1 MACPRGEKDSELIT
15 GRVGILSNEKG
26 EVLKA
31 CCVWSAGL
39 NPLYLEHGGGGCVSG
54 GSRRV
59 VCLVRCE
66 KMRFK
71 SRSGLGGTRLECH
84 AGEFDL
90 YAGNTLKVHT

>member
-1 MACPRGEKDSELIT
+1 M
-15 GRVGILSNEKG
+15 
-26 EVLKA
+26 
-31 CCVWSAGL
+31 
-39 NPLYLEHGGGGCVSG
+39 
-54 GSRRV
+54 

>member
-1 MACPRGEKDSELIT
+1 MFGVPGLILCTWNT
-15 GRVGILSNEKG
+15 GG
-26 EVLKA
+26 
-31 CCVWSAGL
+31 W
-39 NPLYLEHGGGGCVSG
+39 CVSG

>member
-1 MACPRGEKDSELIT
+1 MIT

-31 CCVWSAGL
+31 CCVWGAGL
-39 NPLYLEHGGGGCVSG
+39 NPMYLEHQWVSG

-71 SRSGLGGTRLECH
+71 SRSGLGGTRLECR

-90 YAGNTLKVHT
+90 YAGNILNVHT